1 MTAASR
7 ARPSPGRQ
15 SKRGQ
20 LRADRTRELV
30 IEETV
35 RCILEEG
42 FAAAS
47 TRHIVERANVS
58 WGVIQYH
65 FGDREGLL
73 TAVIDYG
80 FETLVESLNKL
91 ADTAQDVTD
100 LRSRAEMLSAS
111 AWEMFSTP
119 TAMGALE
126 ILIAT
131 RAMRGTMDTKKFA
144 GLEDAMARIA
154 GLIDHSTPHANSI
167 TTLLWAGPV
176 GMMVAR
182 MVMQKP
188 LRAKSG
194 QAALAD
200 LIADHVA
207 VRAVPDEKGGGRKPA
222 KRRKGA

>member
-47 TRHIVERANVS
+47 TRHIVERAKVS

-73 TAVIDYG
+73 TAVIDHG
-80 FETLVESLNKL
+80 FETLVESLNEL
-91 ADTAQDVTD
+91 ADTVQEVTD

-131 RAMRGTMDTKKFA
+131 RA
-144 GLEDAMARIA
+144 
-154 GLIDHSTPHANSI
+154 
-167 TTLLWAGPV
+167 
-176 GMMVAR
+176 
-182 MVMQKP
+182 
-188 LRAKSG
+188 
-194 QAALAD
+194 
-200 LIADHVA
+200 
-207 VRAVPDEKGGGRKPA
+207 
-222 KRRKGA
+222 